1 MYHTLNTNLE
11 NYIYYDIRVMK
22 LKKNMNYRI
31 RYILRN
37 NIFLIFVF
45 ILVVLILFIIQ
56 ISMSLCFKYLL
67 YKWQR
72 ILVYSF

>member
-45 ILVVLILFIIQ
+45 ILGCFDFVYNSNFDGFMLQ
-56 ISMSLCFKYLL
+56 ISSL
-67 YKWQR
+67 
-72 ILVYSF
+72 